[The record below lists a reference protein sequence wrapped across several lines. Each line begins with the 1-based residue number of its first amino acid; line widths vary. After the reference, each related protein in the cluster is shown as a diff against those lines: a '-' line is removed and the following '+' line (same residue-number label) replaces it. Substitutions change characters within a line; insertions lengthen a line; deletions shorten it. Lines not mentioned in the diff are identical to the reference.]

1 MSPSLRSY
9 IDSRYVRVPAAVSPV
24 AELVH
29 DFRAS
34 LPPAERREWTRQRVI
49 AELLAHGLTCG
60 VRDRVY
66 HVAGL
71 APRGEWKSVNG
82 KLELAIA

>member
-9 IDSRYVRVPAAVSPV
+9 LDKHCTRHPAAVMPI
-24 AELVH
+24 LDLTR

-34 LPPAERREWTRQRVI
+34 LATAERREWTRQRVI
-49 AELLAHGLTCG
+49 SELLAHGFTCG
-60 VRDRVY
+60 IRDRVF

-71 APRGEWKSVNG
+71 APVGTWHTVNG
-82 KLELAIA
+82 KLELAHA